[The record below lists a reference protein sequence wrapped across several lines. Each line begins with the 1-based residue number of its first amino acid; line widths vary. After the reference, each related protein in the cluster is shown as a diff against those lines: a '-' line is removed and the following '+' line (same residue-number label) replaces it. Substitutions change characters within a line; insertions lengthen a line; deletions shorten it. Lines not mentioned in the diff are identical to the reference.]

1 MIDLATRLDNIRV
14 RVTAPGTDIEAELSR
29 RTDIVLFF
37 KDSDYAFV
45 NEPILE
51 RALTSIAR
59 LLWVGWQRE
68 YRRAIEY
75 TNLSIDAENAT
86 DFAFF
91 AERDGVEAA
100 GESSNTRITISTV
113 GMKNFSVHIEPD
125 TVRDLSESEFC
136 ASVSEA
142 AANVIRDYVTQ
153 VGELKKRYYD

>member
-1 MIDLATRLDNIRV
+1 MQLDNIRV

-29 RTDIVLFF
+29 RTDIALFF

-45 NEPILE
+45 NEPIME

-75 TNLSIDAENAT
+75 TNLSIDAENAA

-91 AERDGVEAA
+91 AERDAVEAA
-100 GESSNTRITISTV
+100 GESSNKRITVATV
-113 GMKNFSVHIEPD
+113 GMKSFSVHIEPD
-125 TVRDLSESEFC
+125 TVRDLSQSEFC
-136 ASVSEA
+136 TSVSEA
-142 AANVIRDYVTQ
+142 AGNLIQNYLAE